1 MLPDPSTPPVA
12 PWSSAVGLTLWGRIP
27 TIDCMEEELQA
38 LQERIERLLQ
48 GSRRLADENH
58 RLQAELVESREA
70 RLRLERR
77 MGEARSR
84 VEAALSRLPAFADD
98 LHDGHH
104 VRDAAH

>member
-1 MLPDPSTPPVA
+1 M
-12 PWSSAVGLTLWGRIP
+12 TLWGRIP
-27 TIDCMEEELQA
+27 TIDRMEEELQA

-48 GSRRLADENH
+48 GSGRLADENR

-84 VEAALSRLPAFADD
+84 VEAALSRLPAYADD
-98 LHDGHH
+98 VHDVPH